1 MNRIFHPLPNIL
13 SIINNHTERTDMKKA
28 DHSLAR
34 LFGVLVLPV
43 FLAMPL
49 IAGTTGKIAGTVKD
63 TNTRTALMGVNV
75 LVEGTSYGAITDEN
89 GDYSIIGLPPGI
101 YSVRLTM
108 MGYKRTVVEK
118 IRVSID
124 FTTDLN
130 ANLQPVVL
138 ESDEGV
144 TIVAEKPLVRK
155 DMTSSLSSVGAD
167 EIADLPV
174 SSVEDVLQLQAGV
187 TRQGND
193 MHIRGGRSS
202 EIAYWVDGVATTD
215 VFNGSSGVTVE
226 NNSIQELQVLSGTFN
241 AEYGQAMSG
250 IVKIITKDGGS
261 KLSGSINGYV
271 GDYVSS
277 NPVFSLLK
285 STGVTTNPVTGVL
298 QHTGVLENPLKK
310 FNPDY
315 NLEFNLGGPVPF
327 MGEKLTFFANGRF
340 VSNEG
345 YLYGRRWFTPY
356 GTPGD
361 SSFVPLSPY
370 ARQTIQGK
378 LAYKLSN
385 HITLKYNAFWNN
397 WDQDRTYNQAYTYSP
412 DGIPQQGGNGLTQ
425 IFELNHVLSQKTFY
439 EFRINRFYN
448 EYEQYLYKNPYAA
461 PAYIVRVAEDATN
474 GLPGFEFD
482 PTTTE
487 GQTTLAQIITDRRTY
502 YYVPVESGPK
512 GYVSSDSNSAPS
524 SYSFN
529 KAGNQINRYNR
540 STAYWVGKFDLTSQ
554 INRIHQLKFGIEART
569 HELTLDS
576 YNLVAKTDA
585 GGTTALVPYQP
596 DVPSV
601 SSIQRQI
608 YNRKPREMSAYL
620 QDKIELKDLIVNL
633 GIRFDYFDAN
643 SVVMA
648 DPSDPSVFTPL
659 KPEHLYV
666 DPTAASPV
674 EWTVEQRRRFM
685 QEKSAATYAL
695 SPRFGLSFPI
705 TDRGAIHFSYGHF
718 FQTPDFQYLYD
729 NPDFKMSQSGGTYIL
744 GNANLKPQ
752 RTTQYEIGLQQQLSD
767 DIGLDVSVFYRD
779 VRDWVGTTPMI
790 ATYNPAVKYM
800 QYTNKDYENVRGFT
814 VKLEKRMTRNLAARV
829 DYTYSKAEG
838 TYTSPADAYTA
849 YNSNQEQ
856 RLALI
861 PMGFDQPHTLNA
873 VLRYKLSDWMFSMIG
888 NIWSGTPYTPTFRSG
903 EAVGS
908 GSYSGLQQNSQRKP
922 IQRNVDLTIDRGVN
936 VGGLRFNVF
945 MNIYNVFDLHDV
957 TNVYSDTQKADETS
971 TRDPQMAGYDAKR
984 IGTVEEWAKQ
994 PSWYTSPRE
1003 IQLGL
1008 SVGF

>member
-1 MNRIFHPLPNIL
+1 
-13 SIINNHTERTDMKKA
+13 MKKA
-28 DHSLAR
+28 DRFLAR
-34 LFGVLVLPV
+34 LFGVLVLPAV
-43 FLAMPL
+43 LALPL

-63 TNTRTALMGVNV
+63 SQTRASLMGVNV
-75 LVEGTSYGAITDEN
+75 LVEGSSYGAITDEN
-89 GDYSIIGLPPGI
+89 GDYAIIGVPPGI
-101 YSVRLTM
+101 YSVRMTM
-108 MGYKRTVVEK
+108 MGYKRTVIEK
-118 IRVSID
+118 IRVQVD
-124 FTTDLN
+124 FTTDIST
-130 ANLQPVVL
+130 NLQPVVL

-155 DMTSSLSSVGAD
+155 DMTSSFSSVGAD

-187 TRQGND
+187 TRQGMD
-193 MHIRGGRSS
+193 LHIRGGRSS

-250 IVKIITKDGGS
+250 IVKIITKDGGNR
-261 KLSGSINGYV
+261 LSGSVNGYV
-271 GDYVSS
+271 GDYVTSS
-277 NPVFSLLK
+277 PKFSLLK
-285 STGVTTNPVTGVL
+285 STGVTTDPVTGV
-298 QHTGVLENPLKK
+298 QKHTGVLENPLKD

-327 MGEKLTFFANGRF
+327 LGEKLTFFANGRF
-340 VSNEG
+340 VDNEG

-361 SSFVPLSPY
+361 SSIVPMQPY
-370 ARQTIQGK
+370 ARQTLQGK
-378 LAYKLSN
+378 LAYKLNS

-397 WDQDRTYNQAYTYSP
+397 WDQERTYNQAYTYAP
-412 DGIPQQGGNGLTQ
+412 DGIPQQGGNGLTH

-448 EYEQYLYKNPYAA
+448 EYESYLYKNPNAA
-461 PAYIVRVAEDATN
+461 PSYIVRVMEDATN
-474 GLPGFEFD
+474 GLPGFEILD
-482 PTTTE
+482 PNSTD
-487 GQTTLAQIITDRRTY
+487 GQDQLNQVITDRRTY
-502 YYVPVESGPK
+502 YWVPVDDGPK
-512 GYVSSDSNSAPS
+512 GYVSSDSNSAPTA
-524 SYSFN
+524 YSFN
-529 KAGNQINRYNR
+529 SGGNQLNRYNR
-540 STAYWVGKFDLTSQ
+540 STAYWVAKMDLTSQ
-554 INRIHQLKFGIEART
+554 LNKIHQMKFGFEART

-576 YNLVAKTDA
+576 YSLVAKTDA
-585 GGTTALVPYQP
+585 NGTTALVPFQP
-596 DVPSV
+596 DVPLE
-601 SSIQRQI
+601 SSLSRQI
-608 YNRKPREMSAYL
+608 YNRKPRELSAYL
-620 QDKIELKDLIVNL
+620 QDKIELKDLIVNVGL
-633 GIRFDYFDAN
+633 RMDYFDAN
-643 SVVMA
+643 SVIMA

-659 KPEHLYV
+659 KPEHIYV
-666 DPTAASPV
+666 DPAAADPV
-674 EWTVEQRRRFM
+674 EWTVEQRRSFM
-685 QEKSAATYAL
+685 LKKSSANWAL

-718 FQTPDFQYLYD
+718 FQTPDFQYLYSQ
-729 NPDFKMSQSGGTYIL
+729 PDFKMAQSSGTYVL

-752 RTTQYEIGLQQQLSD
+752 RTTQYEVGLQQQLTD

-790 ATYNPAVKYM
+790 ATYNPGVKYM

-814 VKLEKRMTRNLAARV
+814 VKFEKRMTRNFAARV
-829 DYTYSKAEG
+829 DYTYQKAEG
-838 TYTSPADAYTA
+838 TYTGPGDAFTA
-849 YNSNQEQ
+849 YNNNQEE

-888 NIWSGTPYTPTFRSG
+888 NVWSGTPYTPSFRSG

-922 IQRNVDLTIDRGVN
+922 IQRNVDLTIDRAIRMA
-936 VGGLRFNVF
+936 GLRFNVF
-945 MNIYNVFDLHDV
+945 MNIYNVLDLHDV
-957 TNVYSDTQKADETS
+957 TNVYSDTQKADET
-971 TRDPQMAGYDAKR
+971 TQRDPEMAGYDANR

-994 PSWYTSPRE
+994 PSWYTSPRQ
-1003 IQLGL
+1003 IQIGL

>member
-1 MNRIFHPLPNIL
+1 
-13 SIINNHTERTDMKKA
+13 MKKA
-28 DHSLAR
+28 DRFLAR
-34 LFGVLVLPV
+34 LFGVFVLPV
-43 FLAMPL
+43 ILALPL
-49 IAGTTGKIAGTVKD
+49 IAGTTGKIAGAVKD
-63 TNTRTALMGVNV
+63 SQTRAALMGVNV
-75 LVEGTSYGAITDEN
+75 LVEGTSFGAITDEN
-89 GDYSIIGLPPGI
+89 GEYAIIALPPGI
-101 YSVRLTM
+101 YSVRMTM
-108 MGYKRTVVEK
+108 MGYKRTVIEK

-130 ANLQPVVL
+130 TNLQPMVL

-144 TIVAEKPLVRK
+144 TIVAERPLFRK

-187 TRQGND
+187 TRQGNSL
-193 MHIRGGRSS
+193 HIRGGRSS

-250 IVKIITKDGGS
+250 IVKIITKDGGNRM
-261 KLSGSINGYV
+261 SGSINGYV
-271 GDYVSS
+271 GDYVTSS
-277 NPVFSLLK
+277 QKFSLLK
-285 STGVTTNPVTGVL
+285 RTGVGTHPVTGV
-298 QHTGVLENPLKK
+298 QMHTGELENPLKE

-327 MGEKLTFFANGRF
+327 LGSRLTFFANGRF

-361 SSFVPLSPY
+361 SAFVPLSPY
-370 ARQTIQGK
+370 ERQTLQGK
-378 LAYKLSN
+378 LAYRLSS

-397 WDQDRTYNQAYTYSP
+397 WNQDRNYNQAYTYAP
-412 DGIPQQGGNGLTQ
+412 DGIPGQGGNGLTQ
-425 IFELNHVLSQKTFY
+425 IFEMNHVLSQKTFY

-448 EYEQYLYKNPYAA
+448 EYEQHLYTNPLAA
-461 PAYIVRVAEDATN
+461 PQYIVRVMEDAAN
-474 GLPGFEFD
+474 GLPGFEID
-482 PTTTE
+482 PTTAE
-487 GQTTLAQIITDRRTY
+487 GQNQLTQVITDRRTY
-502 YYVPVESGPK
+502 YYLPIVDGPE
-512 GYVSSDSNSAPS
+512 GYVSSDSNSAPA

-529 KAGNQINRYNR
+529 NGGNELNRYNR
-540 STAYWVGKFDLTSQ
+540 STGYWVAKLDLTSQ
-554 INRIHQLKFGIEART
+554 LNQIHQMKFGFEART

-576 YNLVAKTDA
+576 YTLMAKTDA
-585 GGTTALVPYQP
+585 GGTTALVPFQP
-596 DVPSV
+596 VVPDV
-601 SSIQRQI
+601 SSIQRSI
-608 YNRKPREMSAYL
+608 YNRKPREFSSYL
-620 QDKIELKDLIVNL
+620 QDKIELKDLIVNVGL
-633 GIRFDYFDAN
+633 RMDYFDAN
-643 SVVMA
+643 SVVVA
-648 DPSDPSVFTPL
+648 DPSDPSVYTPL
-659 KPEHLYV
+659 KPSNIYV
-666 DPTAASPV
+666 NPDAPAAERV
-674 EWTVEQRRRFM
+674 EWTVEQRRSFM
-685 QEKSAATYAL
+685 QKKSSATWAL

-718 FQTPDFQYLYD
+718 FQTPDFQYLFD
-729 NPDFKMSQSGGTYIL
+729 RPDFKMSQSGGTYVL

-752 RTTQYEIGLQQQLSD
+752 RTTQYEIGLQQQVTE

-779 VRDWVGTTPMI
+779 VRDWVGTTAMI
-790 ATYNPAVKYM
+790 DTYNPAVKYM

-814 VKLEKRMTRNLAARV
+814 VKFEKRMTRNFAARV
-829 DYTYSKAEG
+829 DYTYQKAEG

-849 YNSNQEQ
+849 YNNNQEQ

-873 VLRYKLSDWMFSMIG
+873 VVRYRLSSWMFSMIG

-903 EAVGS
+903 EAMGS

-922 IQRNVDLTIDRGVN
+922 IQRNVDLTIDRGIRMA
-936 VGGLRFNVF
+936 GLNFNLF
-945 MNIYNVFDLHDV
+945 MNVYNVFDIHDV

-971 TRDPQMAGYDAKR
+971 TRDPEMAGYDANR
-984 IGTVEEWAKQ
+984 IGTVQEWAKQ
-994 PSWYTSPRE
+994 PSWYTSPRQ
-1003 IQLGL
+1003 IQIGL